1 MAPNIIIGNLCT
13 LLAMGSNAISSTKK
27 TAKGILIFQ
36 SVSQG
41 IYFVCAIVLRGYSA
55 AVQNV
60 VSIIRNIVAI
70 KNIKS
75 KVLEWI
81 LIILG
86 VILGVVFN
94 NRGII
99 GLLPVIGNLQY
110 TLAIFWLKYKE
121 KLFKISFL
129 ISTVAFALFNL
140 EILNFVGAIAD
151 TIVSIITIIA
161 LIKGTSQKPEKEK
174 RKRQEKN

>member
-1 MAPNIIIGNLCT
+1 MNPNIIIGNLCT
-13 LLAMGSNAISSTKK
+13 LLAMGSNAISSTRKS
-27 TAKGILIFQ
+27 AKGMLFFQ
-36 SVSQG
+36 SVSQV

-60 VSIIRNIVAI
+60 VSIIRNAVAI

-81 LIILG
+81 LIVLG
-86 VILGVVFN
+86 VVLGIVFN

-110 TLAIFWLKYKE
+110 TLAIFWLKDKE

-129 ISTVAFALFNL
+129 LSLVGFVVFNIA
-140 EILNFVGAIAD
+140 ILNIAGAIAD
-151 TIVSIITIIA
+151 SVVIVTTLVV
-161 LIKGTSQKPEKEK
+161 LIKEK
-174 RKRQEKN
+174 RKRQEKNEQ